1 MNITTESLLVFILL
15 MPGFVSSAVLN
26 TIIVRPKKE
35 RTANVVEALVFSFV
49 VYSILATF
57 DYGPVYFK
65 LTEANGYQPVV
76 NPDSLPYAIIL
87 AVTIALLFGLSSTQD
102 WHMRI
107 LRAMKITTRTARV
120 NTWLDVFM
128 DVFMDRENSSNRV
141 GGIVVTYRDGRRL
154 SGWPS
159 YYSDDPEEGLLY
171 IERPAW
177 IDDNDKYVE
186 LGAKGILL
194 TQKDSIES
202 IAFIE
207 TRES

>member
-26 TIIVRPKKE
+26 AIIVRPKKE

-49 VYSILATF
+49 VYSILATI
-57 DYGPVYFK
+57 DYGPVYFE

-76 NPDSLPYAIIL
+76 DPDNLLYAIIL
-87 AVTIALLFGLSSTQD
+87 SVMIALLFGISSTQD

-107 LRAMKITTRTARV
+107 LRAMRITTRTARV
-120 NTWLDVFM
+120 NTWLDVFI
-128 DVFMDRENSSNRV
+128 DVFMDRKKGSNRV
-141 GGIVVTYRDGRRL
+141 RGIVVTYKDGRRL

-171 IERPAW
+171 LERPAW
-177 IDDNDKYVE
+177 INDNNEYLE

-202 IAFIE
+202 IAFID
-207 TRES
+207 TKES